1 MKDLTP
7 QSLVLFALF
16 VLPGLTSMTVYRLI
30 MPARSID
37 WAQSV
42 LQGLFYSTAN
52 YVLLLPLVVY
62 IHRDG
67 YAGLHPLRYW
77 AVVLLMVVVAP
88 MCWPLLLVKAFS
100 SPRLAGRL
108 QLPFPT
114 VWDYVFHGPPPTYV
128 VIRLND
134 GRFIGGYWGRGSK
147 AGTHPNDGDL
157 FLSTAHEVDDTGR
170 LGGEIPNSAGL
181 HIRKDEYVYVQLFKK
196 PVTVDRSPE
205 ELNHVELAEGPARD
219 AAEET

>member
-77 AVVLLMVVVAP
+77 AMVLLMVVVAP
-88 MCWPLLLVKAFS
+88 MCWPVLLVKAFE
-100 SPRLAGRL
+100 SPRLSRRL
-108 QLPFPT
+108 PLPFPT
-114 VWDYVFHGPPPTYV
+114 VWDYVFHGPPPTFV
-128 VIRLND
+128 VVRLKD
-134 GRFIGGYWGRGSK
+134 GRFIGGYWGPGSK
-147 AGTHPNDGDL
+147 AGRHPNDGEL
-157 FLSTAHEVDDTGR
+157 YVSAAHEVDDAGQI
-170 LGGEIPNSAGL
+170 GAEIPNTAGL
-181 HIRKDEYVYVQLFKK
+181 HIRRDEYVYVRFF
-196 PVTVDRSPE
+196 RSPVAATRRDE
-205 ELNHVELAEGPARD
+205 EPAHAEMAERPARD
-219 AAEET
+219 RTEAT